1 MIKNYNFTAEN
12 IDIINR
18 QKSDFFSLISEQNES
33 LIDLEVLSY
42 KDFDIAEKN
51 FWSIFVENHQEI
63 RADIKLTRH
72 FILKKKEKL
81 VKELINC
88 PLFMC
93 NIYDDLL
100 ENSKL
105 EYWKFVQTVFL
116 LFETVHNEK
125 NDAII
130 NTLSSELEKLVQ
142 EEIYTKEKIN
152 ITENPIKKNDSQNK
166 TENVNDSFDMSKLG
180 DLMNG
185 LTGLNN
191 GDFDMSKLG
200 NLMGGLGGSNNETN
214 SGFDMSK
221 IGELMQGLTNG
232 SENMGDIDMAK
243 MLNSFIPGIDGKKNE
258 SLMTNLMNDITGTM
272 GNLESTEQV
281 FEITKQLGEKYQKMI
296 TSGEIDPTEI
306 VGSLMGLMTD
316 KKFNEELT
324 KIDMSKINPEEM
336 VSKMMEKVSPDM
348 LGEVMSSVGSTNGN
362 LDLANISSLISGVT
376 SMSNTQ
382 TSKNK
387 PETEESMK
395 LTPEQIKEMED
406 YYSNIKIDSQ
416 LELD

>member
-1 MIKNYNFTAEN
+1 MG
-12 IDIINR
+12 
-18 QKSDFFSLISEQNES
+18 QKSDFFSLISKENAN
-33 LIDLEVLSY
+33 LIDLEVLNY
-42 KDFDIAEKN
+42 KDFDNAEKN
-51 FWSIFVENHQEI
+51 FWSSFVENHNEI
-63 RADIKLTRH
+63 RSDIKLTRH

-81 VKELINC
+81 IKELKS

-93 NIYDDLL
+93 NIYDNLL

-130 NTLSSELEKLVQ
+130 NTLSSELEKMVQ
-142 EEIYTKEKIN
+142 EEINSKEKVNTKEKVN
-152 ITENPIKKNDSQNK
+152 SKEKPVENLMDG
-166 TENVNDSFDMSKLG
+166 FDMSKLG
-180 DLMNG
+180 DLMGG
-185 LTGLNN
+185 LTGES
-191 GDFDMSKLG
+191 GFDMSKLG
-200 NLMGGLGGSNNETN
+200 DLMSGLGGSNSE

-221 IGELMQGLTNG
+221 LGDLMQGLSGG
-232 SENMGDIDMAK
+232 SENMGDIDMGK
-243 MLNSFIPGIDGKKNE
+243 MLNSLMPGLDNKKNE
-258 SLMTNLMNDITGTM
+258 SLMTNLMNDITSTM
-272 GNLESTEQV
+272 GNLESTDQV

-324 KIDMSKINPEEM
+324 KLDMSKINPEEM

-348 LGEVMSSVGSTNGN
+348 LGEVMGSVGSTNGN
-362 LDLANISSLISGVT
+362 LDIANIGSLISGVT
-376 SMSNTQ
+376 SLGNSH
-382 TSKNK
+382 TSKTK
-387 PETEESMK
+387 LETEESVN
-395 LTPEQIKEMED
+395 LTAEQIQEMED